1 MEKQFLL
8 KDITGRGYN
17 SLLTYEQALEVFAD
31 YYTIEPD
38 KEPMKLVIEFMDLG
52 QEFNCEDID
61 STEDFTATILI
72 RTK

>member
-61 STEDFTATILI
+61 STEDFTGTILI